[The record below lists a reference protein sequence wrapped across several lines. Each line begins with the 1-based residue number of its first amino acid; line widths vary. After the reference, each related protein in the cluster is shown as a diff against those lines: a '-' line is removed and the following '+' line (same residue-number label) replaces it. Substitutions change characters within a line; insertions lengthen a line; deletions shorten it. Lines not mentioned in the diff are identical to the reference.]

1 MRHAADE
8 PAAVFAKHLQVS
20 ARPAQALVP
29 ALHEL
34 RGLLVVEHRFFAVA
48 YLPAAG
54 DALDGELDV
63 LREQE
68 EVPAAALVDRP
79 AGEEEARAGDGRA
92 GAQQRAAAVEELRLA
107 QEPQRVAGG
116 DPVVAVVFRVAV
128 AGDDLVAVGE
138 GAVHLRDVALLQHV
152 VGVKDE
158 IAVEGLVRV
167 ALVYTLHQPGKGVAL
182 AYPRGVEPLE
192 NDGPVLARHAR
203 RIVRAVVRHDE
214 NRDAP
219 PVVGLPG
226 DAVQQV
232 ADDGLLVPR
241 RDEHGIV
248 VRLLLL
254 VRLRLLQD
262 RDEDVQELIAVAKYE
277 YHRDDVVDNIQCVHR
292 DASLCVW
299 AHNTRRNLKLQGYFL

>member
-1 MRHAADE
+1 M
-8 PAAVFAKHLQVS
+8 
-20 ARPAQALVP
+20 P
-29 ALHEL
+29 ALAEL
-34 RGLLVVEHRFFAVA
+34 GGLLVIEHRLFAVA

-54 DALDGELDV
+54 HALDGELYV
-63 LREQE
+63 LGEQE
-68 EVPAAALVDRP
+68 EVPAAALVYRP
-79 AGEEEARAGDGRA
+79 AGEEEACPGDGRA
-92 GAQQRAAAVEELRLA
+92 GAQQRAAAVQILRLT
-107 QEPQRVAGG
+107 QKPERVAGG
-116 DPVVAVVFRVAV
+116 YPVVAVVFRVAV
-128 AGDDLVAVGE
+128 ARDDLVPVGE
-138 GAVHLRDVALLQHV
+138 GAVHLRYITVLEHV
-152 VGVKDE
+152 VRVKDE
-158 IAVEGLVRV
+158 VAVEGLAGI
-167 ALVYTLHQPGKGVAL
+167 ALVYTLHQIGKRVAL
-182 AYPRGVEPLE
+182 AYLRGVEPFE
-192 NDGPVLARHAR
+192 HHGPVLARHAR
-203 RIVRAVVRHDE
+203 GLVRAVVRHDE